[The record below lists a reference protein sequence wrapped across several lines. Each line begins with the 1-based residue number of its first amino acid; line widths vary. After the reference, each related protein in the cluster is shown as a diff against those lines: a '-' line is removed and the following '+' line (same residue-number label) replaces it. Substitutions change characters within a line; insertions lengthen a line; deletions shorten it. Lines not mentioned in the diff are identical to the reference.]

1 MFCPIGDAQM
11 IIQKMKVLNEILDF
25 IKNYEKIG
33 ICFLR
38 VNDSFFTCTEMG
50 FRKQLHINKED
61 KHYTITE
68 SSIDSTYVSTIEI
81 RFKVEDKI
89 KEYDGLDD
97 SYFCLAES
105 RDIVNWFKGIN
116 LEDISE
122 LRDRL
127 NSGKFSFMEKRYV

>member
-1 MFCPIGDAQM
+1 
-11 IIQKMKVLNEILDF
+11 MKILNEILNF

-33 ICFLR
+33 VCFLR
-38 VNDSFFTCTEMG
+38 VNDSFFTCPEMG
-50 FRKQLHINKED
+50 FRELLLINQED
-61 KHYTITE
+61 KHFAITE
-68 SSIDSTYVSTIEI
+68 SSIDSTYIDTIEI
-81 RFKVEDKI
+81 KFRVEDKI
-89 KEYDGLDD
+89 KEYDGLDN

-127 NSGKFSFMEKRYV
+127 NSGKFSFMEKRW